1 MDKVVKIGEKEYKMK
16 SSAWTL
22 FSYKNEWKKD
32 LLKDFKSIYALFS
45 NIDITDKENIKQ
57 ELKEDKLLD
66 VMDMSSDM
74 IETLTQLAYTMIKEA
89 DKNQVES
96 YESFLKGIDNL
107 FSKSSDWINEVVEL
121 GISLF

>member
-22 FSYKNEWKKD
+22 FSYKNDTPLYRFLCHKK
-32 LLKDFKSIYALFS
+32 
-45 NIDITDKENIKQ
+45 NIKQ